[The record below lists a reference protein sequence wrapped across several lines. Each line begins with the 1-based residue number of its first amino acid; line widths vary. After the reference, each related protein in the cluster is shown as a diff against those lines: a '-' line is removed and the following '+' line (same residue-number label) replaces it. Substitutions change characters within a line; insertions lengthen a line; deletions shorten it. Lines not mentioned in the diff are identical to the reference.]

1 MDHLLGALAELVF
14 NVLLV
19 GTGKVIITVVSLGRW
34 RGASIFDTE
43 ERVHGAAGSL
53 SFVRDGQRVIT
64 TTGMGLLGFVFYL
77 LLAVGLFLL
86 ASRA

>member
-1 MDHLLGALAELVF
+1 MDHLLGALVELVF

-19 GTGKVIITVVSLGRW
+19 GTGKVIIAVVSLGKW
-34 RGASIFDTE
+34 RGGSMFDTE
-43 ERVHGAAGSL
+43 ESVHAAAGAL

-77 LLAVGLFLL
+77 LLGVALIAL
-86 ASRA
+86 A